1 MSELMKK
8 ASKEAYN
15 KKVKENC
22 VVLVMFFMTKQEV
35 LSNEAIQGA
44 IPMRHPN
51 SDVAYIPT
59 GVKKSAKLS
68 LNDTNIYH

>member
-1 MSELMKK
+1 
-8 ASKEAYN
+8 
-15 KKVKENC
+15 
-22 VVLVMFFMTKQEV
+22 MFFMTKQEV